1 MLYDG
6 LLMSHI
12 LFMWLLISDKL
23 PKKKDKKKKQKK
35 VKNGKDGII
44 KYEIDCIIYLYYQSV
59 VS

>member
-1 MLYDG
+1 
-6 LLMSHI
+6 
-12 LFMWLLISDKL
+12 MWLLISDKL

>member
-1 MLYDG
+1 MINY
-6 LLMSHI
+6 SKKI
-12 LFMWLLISDKL
+12 L
-23 PKKKDKKKKQKK
+23 KKKKNKKKQKK